1 MDEEEVAMSS
11 PISNAAEEEAGASG
25 ASDSSNHQG
34 NAPSAASTN
43 QQATQT
49 SHAFVTMDDILAIE
63 NEVTIT
69 SDSGSEDEGESEED
83 EADGEEEQSDE
94 EDGEQHGAD
103 GDEEGEDE
111 DEDEQVEESTN
122 QPPASPTAHLH
133 PNPTRLS
140 FPVPPPPIGE
150 SGRGF
155 ADSGADRDVV
165 YDVLGEVSDHMR
177 YPLVVEVVPRPG
189 EEGAFIPVMEED
201 LLTSEEYWG
210 PFDEDSGMETESN
223 TGDDPARVRFPVPHL
238 GQDLVWGWWPTE
250 DGRLLKGYGRVVN
263 IWINVVKAFVFET
276 DLEELARQH
285 AQQLSDIDEVPE
297 DDQQLDGKDN
307 DQ

>member
-1 MDEEEVAMSS
+1 MSS
-11 PISNAAEEEAGASG
+11 PVSNAAEEEAGASG
-25 ASDSSNHQG
+25 ASDSSNHEEDTT
-34 NAPSAASTN
+34 SAASTN

-49 SHAFVTMDDILAIE
+49 SHAFVTIDDILAIE
-63 NEVTIT
+63 NEVAIT
-69 SDSGSEDEGESEED
+69 SDSGSEDEGESEEG

-103 GDEEGEDE
+103 EDE

-140 FPVPPPPIGE
+140 FPVPPPPIGDY
-150 SGRGF
+150 GRGF

-177 YPLVVEVVPRPG
+177 YPLVVEVVPRPA

-210 PFDEDSGMETESN
+210 PFDEDSGLETESN
-223 TGDDPARVRFPVPHL
+223 TGDDRARVRFPVPCL
-238 GQDLVWGWWPTE
+238 GQELVWGWWPTE

-276 DLEELARQH
+276 DLEAMARQQ
-285 AQQLSDIDEVPE
+285 AQQLSDIDEVSE
-297 DDQQLDGKDN
+297 DDQQLDQEED